1 MVQLAKEQL
10 PKKLR
15 GRREAARRDMLKI
28 RRWIDRDTAILYA
41 YSVWDD
47 AAKAAFLFTVKF
59 DAEGKPKIVKTER
72 LPEKEAEEEQ

>member
-1 MVQLAKEQL
+1 L

-15 GRREAARRDMLKI
+15 GRREAARRDILKI

-59 DAEGKPKIVKTER
+59 DAGGKPKIVKTER
-72 LPEKEAEEEQ
+72 LPEKEAEKEQ